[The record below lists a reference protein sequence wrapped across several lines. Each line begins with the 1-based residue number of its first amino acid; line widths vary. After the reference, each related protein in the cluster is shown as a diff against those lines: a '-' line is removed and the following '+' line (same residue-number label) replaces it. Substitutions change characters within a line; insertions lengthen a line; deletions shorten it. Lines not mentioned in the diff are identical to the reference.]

1 MFLNEYRS
9 QIEERSIQKKQGVLN
24 LETHDALRTS
34 NKILSIQL
42 EAIAKKLEAQEVE
55 NISSN
60 GEV

>member
-1 MFLNEYRS
+1 
-9 QIEERSIQKKQGVLN
+9 